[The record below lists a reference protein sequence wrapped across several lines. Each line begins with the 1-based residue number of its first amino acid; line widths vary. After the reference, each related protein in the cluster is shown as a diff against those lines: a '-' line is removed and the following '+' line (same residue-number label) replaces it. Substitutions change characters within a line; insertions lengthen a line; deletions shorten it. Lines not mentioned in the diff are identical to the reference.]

1 MQELSLK
8 YKYPLMKK
16 TFPSS
21 AGDQEET
28 EDGKENSQTTVVAIS
43 ISRCLY
49 KQVEP

>member
-1 MQELSLK
+1 MKISNACFSRIDKQCT
-8 YKYPLMKK
+8 LMKK

-43 ISRCLY
+43 ISRCL
-49 KQVEP
+49 